1 MLLVIPVVLLPPNI
15 IALVLLI
22 FSIVKP
28 VVGGIHSPNTVGMIH
43 SPKTLVYSKLAH
55 PLG

>member
-1 MLLVIPVVLLPPNI
+1 MLLVVPVALSPPNI

-28 VVGGIHSPNTVGMIH
+28 AVGGIHSPITVGMIH
-43 SPKTLVYSKLAH
+43 SPKTN
-55 PLG
+55 

>member
-1 MLLVIPVVLLPPNI
+1 MLLIVKLVVLPLLPPNT

-28 VVGGIHSPNTVGMIH
+28 AVGGIHSPITVGMIH
-43 SPKTLVYSKLAH
+43 SPKMN
-55 PLG
+55 